1 MTKRLNSK
9 HKVDRRLKVNLWG
22 RPKSPFNTRAYGP
35 GQHGQTRSS
44 KPSDYGIQLQAKQKL
59 KAYYG
64 NINERQFRNIYKKA
78 VMLKGDTGENL
89 IGLLERRLDAVIY
102 RAKFATTIFSARQL
116 INHGHVKVNGKK
128 VNIGSYLVK
137 EEDSIEIRDKSK
149 QLAIVDIAL
158 ANKERET
165 PEYIQMDE
173 KNKKLKAYYGNINER
188 QFRNIYKKAS
198 MLKGDTSENLI
209 GLLERRLDAVIYRA
223 KFATT
228 IFSARQLINH
238 GHVKVNGKK
247 VNISSYSVK
256 EEDSIEIRDKSKQ
269 LAIIDIALA
278 SKERDTPEYIQ
289 LDQKN
294 KKFKFVRIP
303 KFEEVPYPIVMEPNL
318 VIEYYSR

>member
-22 RPKSPFNTRAYGP
+22 SPKSPFNTRAYGP

-64 NINERQFRNIYKKA
+64 NIIERQFRNIYKKA

-102 RAKFATTIFSARQL
+102 RS
-116 INHGHVKVNGKK
+116 
-128 VNIGSYLVK
+128 
-137 EEDSIEIRDKSK
+137 
-149 QLAIVDIAL
+149 
-158 ANKERET
+158 
-165 PEYIQMDE
+165 
-173 KNKKLKAYYGNINER
+173 
-188 QFRNIYKKAS
+188 
-198 MLKGDTSENLI
+198 
-209 GLLERRLDAVIYRA
+209 

-247 VNISSYSVK
+247 VNISSYLVK
-256 EEDSIEIRDKSKQ
+256 EEDTIEIRDKSKQ

-278 SKERDTPEYIQ
+278 NKERETPEYIQ
-289 LDQKN
+289 MDEKN
-294 KKFKFVRIP
+294 KKLKFIRTP